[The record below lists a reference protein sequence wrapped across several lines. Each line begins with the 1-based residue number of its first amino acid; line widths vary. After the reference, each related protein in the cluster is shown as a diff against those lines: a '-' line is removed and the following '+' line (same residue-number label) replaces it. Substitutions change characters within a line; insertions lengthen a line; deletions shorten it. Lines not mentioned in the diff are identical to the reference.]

1 MNELRP
7 VTAKEW
13 PEFWSVLET
22 AFHERPWPE
31 GAEHFGRLVAPEETL
46 AAFEDGRIVATSAAP
61 VSELTVPGAVL
72 PAACV
77 TMVGVLP
84 THRRRGLLTAMM
96 NGLLARSAETRAPL
110 AVLWASE
117 GPIYGRFGFGRAT
130 AAGRVSIRTRDA
142 TLVGGAPGSA
152 DGVMLQDAAAGHDE
166 VAAVYEQVRPRWPG
180 FLGRTD
186 ARWRDRLEDPEGRRR
201 DNERPL
207 RVALAD
213 GGYAIYSVAPD
224 WSDDGPNGEIT
235 VRELIATGA
244 EPYAALWRFLLGH
257 DLVRRATW
265 WLGPPDEP
273 LGHMLTD
280 PRAVRVERRDGL
292 WLRILDVPAALTA
305 RTYATP
311 LELALAVDG
320 ERWRLAADGDD
331 RACER
336 TDADADLALSI
347 ADLGAAYLGAP
358 VLGPLAFAGRV
369 HELTPGAL
377 ARAAAAFATP
387 REPWCPEV
395 F

>member
-1 MNELRP
+1 M
-7 VTAKEW
+7 
-13 PEFWSVLET
+13 
-22 AFHERPWPE
+22 
-31 GAEHFGRLVAPEETL
+31 
-46 AAFEDGRIVATSAAP
+46 
-61 VSELTVPGAVL
+61 
-72 PAACV
+72 
-77 TMVGVLP
+77 
-84 THRRRGLLTAMM
+84 
-96 NGLLARSAETRAPL
+96 
-110 AVLWASE
+110 
-117 GPIYGRFGFGRAT
+117 
-130 AAGRVSIRTRDA
+130 
-142 TLVGGAPGSA
+142 
-152 DGVMLQDAAAGHDE
+152 
-166 VAAVYEQVRPRWPG
+166 
-180 FLGRTD
+180 
-186 ARWRDRLEDPEGRRR
+186 
-201 DNERPL
+201 
-207 RVALAD
+207 
-213 GGYAIYSVAPD
+213 
-224 WSDDGPNGEIT
+224 
-235 VRELIATGA
+235 RELIATGA